1 MTQCDRVRALLDRGV
16 RLTAAKAWQD
26 HSIARLAARVKD
38 LRDSGYPIITNMRI
52 VTTKMGTEARIA
64 EYVKGAK

>member
-1 MTQCDRVRALLDRGV
+1 MSQVERVRTLLDRGV

-38 LRDSGYPIITNMRI
+38 LRDEGYPIITSI
-52 VTTKMGTEARIA
+52 QVVTTKLGTEARIA
-64 EYVKGAK
+64 VYTRGGA